1 MERLPKSAKVVI
13 VGQGGIVGA
22 SVAHHLVEMGWDDIV
37 GIDKAS
43 IPTDIGS
50 TSHASDFCFST
61 SHDKLTCWTTTYSQ
75 RFYEARGSY
84 LRKGGLEVARVGDDE
99 RMQELVRKVGS
110 GKAFGTNIRMISPG
124 EAKERFPLLNA
135 DAIQGA
141 MWDPDA
147 GLVVPRSQTVAVDLV
162 DEAVS
167 KGGLRVFPNT
177 AAAGFDVDGGRVR
190 AVHTSKGTI
199 EAPIVL
205 VCTGIWGPLVGEM
218 AGVPIPLMPIEH
230 PLLFFGPLDV
240 LRDTG
245 DEMVYPL
252 FRDQGNSAYV
262 RDTGDPKTSEGGL
275 LEWGYYEEF
284 EPRLVEAR
292 DIKEEGTG
300 WLSPSMNPLALDQV
314 LARFER
320 GLEVVPIFSELGW
333 NEKASF
339 NGLLSVTPDGGS
351 ILGES
356 PEVRGLWL
364 GEAVWIKDGPG
375 VGRLLAEWMTRG
387 MPHMDPHGADV
398 ARFYSVQKGREY
410 VRSRCYEV
418 GQKIYNPPVHP
429 REPYQNGRNLR
440 RSPFYA
446 REVELGGYFMEV
458 AGWERAHGYAAN
470 EARLSEYLER
480 VPRRESEWDAR
491 HFWHVSNAEHLAMS
505 DHVGMINLSH
515 FAIYDVKGPGAEGLL
530 EYLSVAKVG
539 AATPAGKG
547 IYTHFLDEFG
557 GIRADLTITR
567 MAADR
572 YRVVCGGDTGHR
584 DYVWLR
590 NVRDDL
596 GFEAEIEDVSDAI
609 ATIGL
614 WGPKARSILSGLV
627 EDPAAVSDE
636 GLPFAHSRS
645 IRVAGAPVWA
655 FRISYVGELG
665 WELYF
670 PFSYGLAVWDALYE
684 AGAIPVGI
692 ETYANSRRL
701 EKSLRLQNADLE
713 TEYNLYEA
721 GLARPKVKKA
731 DFLGKSA
738 YLEQRQRE
746 QQPAYLCT
754 MTMDENVDS
763 SGVARYPVGHWP
775 LLSPDTKEVLADELG
790 RRSYVTSAAYGPSVG
805 KVIAMGYVPKEAAVE
820 GSKLL
825 LEYFGEH
832 YPVTIEAVGYRPLYD
847 PKNERLK
854 G

>member
-1 MERLPKSAKVVI
+1 MERLPKSANVVI

-22 SVAHHLVEMGWDDIV
+22 SVAHHLVQMGWDGIV
-37 GIDKAS
+37 GIDKAA

-61 SHDKLTCWTTTYSQ
+61 SHDKLSCFTTTYSQ
-75 RFYEARGSY
+75 RFYEERGNY
-84 LRKGGLEVARVGDDE
+84 LRKGGIEVARVGDDE
-99 RMQELVRKVGS
+99 RMEELKRKVGS
-110 GKAFGTNIRMISPG
+110 GKAFGTNVRLISPG
-124 EAKERFPLLNA
+124 EVKERFPLVNV

-141 MWDPDA
+141 LWDPDA
-147 GLVVPRSQTVAVDLV
+147 GLVVPRSQIVAGDLV
-162 DEAVS
+162 DECTA
-167 KGGLRVFPNT
+167 KGALKVFANT
-177 AAAGFDVDGGRVR
+177 AATGFEIDGGRVR
-190 AVHTSKGTI
+190 GVHTSKGSI

-205 VCTGIWGPLVGEM
+205 ICTGIWGPVVGDM
-218 AGVPIPLMPIEH
+218 AGIRIPLMPIEH
-230 PLLFFGPLDV
+230 PLLFFGPMDT

-245 DEMVYPL
+245 EEMVYPL

-284 EPRLVEAR
+284 APRLVEAR
-292 DIKEEGTG
+292 DIKEAGAG
-300 WLSPSMNPLALDQV
+300 RLSPSMHELQLEQV
-314 LARFER
+314 MARFER
-320 GLEVVPIFSELGW
+320 GCEVVPIFGDLGW

-351 ILGES
+351 LLGES

-375 VGRLLAEWMTRG
+375 VGRLLAEWMTHG
-387 MPHMDPHGADV
+387 MPHMDPHGADI
-398 ARFYSVQKGREY
+398 ARLYPVQKRPGY
-410 VRSRCYEV
+410 VRARCYES

-429 REPYQNGRNLR
+429 REPYEGARALR
-440 RSPFYA
+440 RGPFYP

-458 AGWERAHGYAAN
+458 AGWERAHGYQAN
-470 EARLSEYLER
+470 ETRLAAYKDR
-480 VPRRESEWDAR
+480 IPPRKNEWDAR
-491 HFWHVSNAEHLAMS
+491 HFWEVSNAEHLAMS

-515 FAIYDVKGPGAEGLL
+515 FAIYDVRGPGAEALL

-539 AATPAGKG
+539 GTTPAGKG
-547 IYTHFLDEFG
+547 IYTHFLDHQG

-584 DYVWLR
+584 DYVWMC
-590 NVRDDL
+590 NARDDR
-596 GFEAEIEDVSDAI
+596 GFEAEIEDVSDSL
-609 ATIGL
+609 ATLGL
-614 WGPKARSILSGLV
+614 WGPRARDVLSKLV
-627 EDPAAVSDE
+627 EDPESISDE
-636 GLPFAHSRS
+636 ALPFATSRT
-645 IRVAGAPVWA
+645 IWLRGAPVWA

-670 PFSYGLAVWDALYE
+670 PHSYGLHIWDALFD

-701 EKSLRLQNADLE
+701 EKSLRLQNTDLE

-731 DFLGKSA
+731 DFLGKGA
-738 YLEQRQRE
+738 YLEQRARPH
-746 QQPAYLCT
+746 QPAYLCT
-754 MTMDENVDS
+754 LTMDDNVDAN
-763 SGVARYPVGHWP
+763 GVSRYPVGHWP
-775 LLSPDTKEVLADELG
+775 ILSAETREVLIDELG
-790 RRSYVTSAAYGPSVG
+790 RRSYVTSAAYGPSVE
-805 KVIAMGYVPKEAAVE
+805 KVILMGYLPHAEAKEGNTLVI
-820 GSKLL
+820 
-825 LEYFGEH
+825 EYFGEH
-832 YPVTIEAVGYRPLYD
+832 YPVTIEAVGYRALLD
-847 PKNERLK
+847 PGNERLK

>member
-1 MERLPKSAKVVI
+1 MERLPESAKVVI

-61 SHDKLTCWTTTYSQ
+61 SHDKLTCFTTTYSQ
-75 RFYEARGSY
+75 RFYAKRGRY
-84 LRKGGLEVARVGDDE
+84 LKKGGLEVARVGDDE
-99 RMQELVRKVGS
+99 RMEELKRKVGS
-110 GKAFGTNIRMISPG
+110 GKAFGTNVRLISPG
-124 EAKERFPLLNA
+124 EAKERFPLVNA
-135 DAIQGA
+135 EAIQGA

-147 GLVVPRSQTVAVDLV
+147 GLVVPRSQLVAGELV
-162 DEAVS
+162 DENVA
-167 KGGLRVFPNT
+167 KGALRVFPNT
-177 AAAGFDVDGGRVR
+177 PATGFEVDQARIRG
-190 AVHTSKGTI
+190 VHTPKGFI

-205 VCTGIWGPLVGEM
+205 ICTGIWGPVVGDL
-218 AGVPIPLMPIEH
+218 AGVRIPLMPIEH
-230 PLLFFGPLDV
+230 PLLFFGPMDT
-240 LRDTG
+240 LRDAG
-245 DEMVYPL
+245 EEMVYPL

-262 RDTGDPKTSEGGL
+262 RDTGDPKTSEGGM
-275 LEWGYYEEF
+275 LEWGYYEESH
-284 EPRLVEAR
+284 PRLVEAR
-292 DIKEEGTG
+292 DIKEEGAG
-300 WLSPSMNPLALDQV
+300 RMSPSMHELQLDQV
-314 LARFER
+314 LEQFER
-320 GLEVVPIFSELGW
+320 GCEVVPLFQELGW

-387 MPHMDPHGADV
+387 MPHMDPHGGDV
-398 ARFYSVQKGREY
+398 ARFYPVQKRPDV
-410 VRSRCYEV
+410 VRARCYET

-429 REPYQNGRNLR
+429 REPYLNARDLR
-440 RSPFYA
+440 RSPFHA
-446 REVELGGYFMEV
+446 REVDLGGYFMEV

-470 EARLSEYLER
+470 ETRLAEYLAR
-480 VPRRESEWDAR
+480 VPEREAEWDAR
-491 HFWHVSNAEHLAMS
+491 HFWRVSNAEHLAMS
-505 DHVGMINLSH
+505 DHCGMINLSH

-539 AATPAGKG
+539 GTTPAGKG
-547 IYTHFLDEFG
+547 IYTHFLDPYG
-557 GIRADLTITR
+557 GIRGDLTITR
-567 MAADR
+567 TADDR

-584 DYVWLR
+584 DYVWMR
-590 NVRDDL
+590 GARDAL
-596 GFEAEIEDVSDAI
+596 GFDAEIEDVSDAL

-614 WGPKARSILSGLV
+614 WGPKAREVLGRVV
-627 EDPAAVSDE
+627 EDPDE
-636 GLPFAHSRS
+636 ITDENLPFARSRRLW
-645 IRVAGAPVWA
+645 IRGAPVWA
-655 FRISYVGELG
+655 FRISYVGEYG
-665 WELYF
+665 WELYA
-670 PFSYGLAVWDALYE
+670 PMSYGLALWDALFD

-701 EKSLRLQNADLE
+701 EKSLRLQNTDLE

-721 GLARPKVKKA
+721 GLARPKVKTA

-738 YLEQRQRE
+738 YLEQRERPH
-746 QQPAYLCT
+746 QPAYLCT
-754 MTMDENVDS
+754 MTMDDHVDA
-763 SGVARYPVGHWP
+763 SGRRRYPVGHWP
-775 LLSPDTKEVLADELG
+775 LLSPETEEVLIDEVG

-805 KVIAMGYVPKEAAVE
+805 KVILMGYVPHAQAVE
-820 GSKLL
+820 GEALV

-832 YPVTIEAVGYRPLYD
+832 YPVTIEAVGYRALYD
-847 PKNERLK
+847 PDNTRLK